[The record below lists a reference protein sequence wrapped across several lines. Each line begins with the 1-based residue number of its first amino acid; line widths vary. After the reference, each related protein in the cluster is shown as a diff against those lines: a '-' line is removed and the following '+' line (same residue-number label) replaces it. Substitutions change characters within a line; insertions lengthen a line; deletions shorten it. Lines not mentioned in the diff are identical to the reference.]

1 MKVNP
6 TSSDSKA
13 LLATQSLKN
22 KDSGASLQSLNRSK
36 SGKREKKFN
45 CAKLLSATVEG
56 KYWIIMMTFITLFA
70 LFGVF
75 TASHLTLYVGRH
87 EGLAH

>member
-1 MKVNP
+1 
-6 TSSDSKA
+6 
-13 LLATQSLKN
+13 
-22 KDSGASLQSLNRSK
+22 
-36 SGKREKKFN
+36 
-45 CAKLLSATVEG
+45 
-56 KYWIIMMTFITLFA
+56 MMTFITLFA